1 MFWYSSLG
9 IILIINT
16 YLTIID
22 GVFFWSRDA
31 FIIILFTFYSSM
43 EYRIIYPVDSINIWY
58 RINIYLEIFR
68 FTIKCFRW

>member
-9 IILIINT
+9 IILIIDT
-16 YLTIID
+16 YFTIID

-43 EYRIIYPVDSINIWY
+43 EYRIIYPMDSIDIWY